1 MLAALDLEGHTGG
14 CLCLNLEGS
23 TMEMVIFAKEVI
35 GRLAE
40 ILTTTKQSDNVHQI
54 DVHEQ
59 RTFHDGGTG

>member
-1 MLAALDLEGHTGG
+1 
-14 CLCLNLEGS
+14 
-23 TMEMVIFAKEVI
+23 MVIFAKEVI

-54 DVHEQ
+54 DAHEQ